1 MVFILQ
7 VWRDFQFQHLY
18 NLAQQLMLKTGRD
31 STFYVGAVYLDSSLR
46 NFGISEQVMDA
57 MVRSRLTVDAVVMT
71 QSNFRAA
78 DKLVERCFKK
88 AQIVDSLKYDDET
101 LILDSEKC
109 FQLLKRLDGIRFYAD
124 FCC

>member
-1 MVFILQ
+1 
-7 VWRDFQFQHLY
+7 
-18 NLAQQLMLKTGRD
+18 MLKTGRE
-31 STFYVGAVYLDSSLR
+31 STFYVGAFYLDSSLR

-88 AQIVDSLKYDDET
+88 AQVVDSLKYDDET
-101 LILDSEKC
+101 LILDCEKC

-124 FCC
+124 FCY

>member
-1 MVFILQ
+1 
-7 VWRDFQFQHLY
+7 
-18 NLAQQLMLKTGRD
+18 MLKTRRE
-31 STFYVGAVYLDSSLR
+31 STFYVGAFYLDSSLR

>member
-1 MVFILQ
+1 MI
-7 VWRDFQFQHLY
+7 
-18 NLAQQLMLKTGRD
+18 KTGRE
-31 STFYVGAVYLDSSLR
+31 STFYVGAFYLDSSLR

-109 FQLLKRLDGIRFYAD
+109 FQLLKRRDGIRFYAD